1 MPSIRCAALA
11 MRTARGGGGR
21 PMTKRRFKVTYRDE
35 HDKHN
40 RHSTIMTGPDEE
52 FVETKFYDRESSD
65 GWVIESIEEVDAEGR
80 PKRRSR

>member
-1 MPSIRCAALA
+1 
-11 MRTARGGGGR
+11 
-21 PMTKRRFKVTYRDE
+21 MTKRRFKVTYRDE
-35 HDKHN
+35 HDKYN
-40 RHSTIMTGPDEE
+40 RHSTFMTGFDEE